1 MSTRY
6 LWYTSW
12 FVEVCWCCVC
22 VLCLDFLKGERRG
35 AGFGTPHQPSS
46 EEKRREEKLVPR
58 IESSLAR
65 KWKVP

>member
-6 LWYTSW
+6 LGTLHGLLR
-12 FVEVCWCCVC
+12 FVGVVFVCC

-58 IESSLAR
+58 IESSL
-65 KWKVP
+65 